1 MVHDRRYPYDGG
13 ETRAKVSE
21 DDGLTWR
28 PETYHLASGHGYPAC
43 VALDDGTLVTVT
55 GATPF
60 DANANVL
67 TDWRAEAILW
77 RLP

>member
-28 PETYHLASGHGYPAC
+28 PETYHLATGHGYPPASPSTT
-43 VALDDGTLVTVT
+43 A
-55 GATPF
+55 PSS
-60 DANANVL
+60 
-67 TDWRAEAILW
+67 
-77 RLP
+77 P